1 MSQPLLAAI
10 LALLVW
16 LPASPALAGLAPSP
30 LETRLAEW
38 PAWSRPAPLRRPG
51 RRDLTYPGWFA
62 GEWMA
67 ESSDGLR
74 YPVRFQRRADGSVVG
89 DRAFNAAAVGRAA
102 LGDTLLRV
110 SGDPS
115 DPNRQIALLK
125 GDQQLESTVTGRRSE
140 RPAEDLFLADERSLQ
155 VLHQPGPPRLSEV
168 ETLSRYALQAD
179 GSIQALQWQARFD
192 APGGGPG
199 FSRTVLGSSR
209 LSLRLE
215 PRQPAQGG
223 PAADRAS

>member
-1 MSQPLLAAI
+1 MGQPLLAAI

-16 LPASPALAGLAPSP
+16 LPASAALAGPAPSP
-30 LETRLAEW
+30 LEARLAEW

-62 GEWMA
+62 GEWLV

-74 YPVRFQRRADGSVVG
+74 YTVRFQRRADGAVVG
-89 DRAFNAAAVGRAA
+89 ERAFNAAAAGRAA

-115 DPNRQIALLK
+115 TPNRQIALLE

-140 RPAEDLFLADERSLQ
+140 RTADGLFLADERSLQ
-155 VLHQPGPPRLSEV
+155 VLHRPGPPRLSEV
-168 ETLSRYALQAD
+168 ETLSRYELQPD
-179 GSIQALQWQARFD
+179 GSIRALQWQVRFD
-192 APGGGPG
+192 PPGGGPG

-209 LSLRLE
+209 LSLRLL
-215 PRQPAQGG
+215 PQPQAQAG
-223 PAADRAS
+223 PGADRAS